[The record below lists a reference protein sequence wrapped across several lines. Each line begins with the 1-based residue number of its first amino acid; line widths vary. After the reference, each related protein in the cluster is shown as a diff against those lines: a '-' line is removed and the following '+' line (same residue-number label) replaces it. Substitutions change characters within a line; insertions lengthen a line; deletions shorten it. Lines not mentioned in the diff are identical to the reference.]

1 MQTTLPVGA
10 FPTNFGEAFAKFK
23 AAEGLGGLYKGL
35 VPLWSRQVPYT
46 IAKFVFFEKT
56 VQAFYEYLL
65 TAKKRSEYSK
75 TVQLSVTFA
84 SGYIAGVLCAIV
96 SHPADTMV
104 SKLYKEKSD
113 AGMAATVKKI
123 YGDIG
128 FMGLWRGLGA
138 RIVMVGTLTG
148 FQWWIYDSFKTA
160 VGLGTTQG
168 FKK

>member
-1 MQTTLPVGA
+1 MQTTLPLGT

-23 AAEGLGGLYKGL
+23 AAEGFGGLYKGL
-35 VPLWSRQVPYT
+35 VPLWSRQGITSHPRPMYMLLVPYT

-56 VQAFYEYLL
+56 VQAFYTYLL

-75 TVQLSVTFA
+75 AVQLSVTFA

-104 SKLYKEKSD
+104 SKLYKEKSE
-113 AGMAATVKKI
+113 GSMAAAVKKI

-128 FMGLWRGLGA
+128 FMGLWRG
-138 RIVMVGTLTG
+138 
-148 FQWWIYDSFKTA
+148 K
-160 VGLGTTQG
+160 
-168 FKK
+168 